1 MVSKDGVC
9 GPGKDKK
16 GTWAFCGP
24 FGSFHNWDIITRLHI
39 YVCVFNFGHRGIY
52 VCVYFVLHSNS

>member
-39 YVCVFNFGHRGIY
+39 YVCVFNFGKKYITEN
-52 VCVYFVLHSNS
+52 LSS